1 MTTILYVDDIAVLTQ
16 LFATGLSEAG
26 YDTMTATSGKE
37 CLAMLET
44 ATPDIIIL
52 DIMMEP
58 LDGWNVLL
66 QVRKKDPDH
75 KILIV
80 MLTAKALSPEDIMEY
95 GDLFDGYIM
104 KPLTI
109 EKLLTR
115 VSWYCERLTEIRDE
129 VASAAGTERTKE
141 AIENEHILRIRIA
154 SWEDLIASYKKRL
167 QSPGI
172 TYLSGTE
179 FEQDVLMLE
188 EHLNGLKESLRTLT
202 SATLKRSV

>member
-37 CLAMLET
+37 CLTLLET
-44 ATPDIIIL
+44 VTPDILIL

-75 KILIV
+75 TILIV

-109 EKLLTR
+109 EKLLMH
-115 VSWYCERLTEIRDE
+115 VSWYCERLTDIRGEI
-129 VASAAGTERTKE
+129 ASAAETEKTRE
-141 AIENEHILRIRIA
+141 EIRNEHILRIRIH
-154 SWEDLIASYKKRL
+154 SWENLIESYKKRL
-167 QSPGI
+167 RSPEI
-172 TYLSGTE
+172 TYLSSNE
-179 FEQDVLMLE
+179 FEQDVVMLE
-188 EHLNGLKESLRTLT
+188 EHLKDLKESLCNLT
-202 SATLKRSV
+202 SVTDDKSV